1 MTTEKYGRYLYLLR
15 AHIATRHSASK
26 VYQYSPTAMFLID
39 EEYNNPLCLEC
50 GEAIAVDGI
59 TCQEMETVALAQ
71 AERRSSTGYATQSL
85 ANQPDA
91 IRWTHAY
98 NEQGALGAVDL
109 DNDALLEWAAPPPVQ
124 TVPWASSSTHQEN
137 EPAPLFVLLIEP
149 ADADA
154 PGGYRD
160 GMALKVCISDGMCY
174 PVTLNGPSMRLS
186 DGSILTVRA
195 GEWGGHVEAI
205 ITGKEVENGEEAQD
219 APGRIAWRSRREHRQ
234 AEADHGGEGAED
246 V

>member
-15 AHIATRHSASK
+15 AHIATKHSASH

-59 TCQEMETVALAQ
+59 TLQEMETVALAQ

-85 ANQPDA
+85 ANQPEA
-91 IRWTHAY
+91 IQWTHADTS
-98 NEQGALGAVDL
+98 EDFAALGAVAL
-109 DNDALLEWAAPPPVQ
+109 DNDALLEWAAPP
-124 TVPWASSSTHQEN
+124 HQEN

-160 GMALKVCISDGMCY
+160 GMSLSVCISDGMCY
-174 PVTLNGPSMRLS
+174 PVTLNGPSVRLS

-205 ITGKEVENGEEAQD
+205 ITGKEVGDGEEAQD
-219 APGRIAWRSRREHRQ
+219 APRRIAWRSRREHRQ
-234 AEADHGGEGAED
+234 GTSDHGGESPAD